1 MTGMHRD
8 TGKPMELKS
17 HIVQSIQ
24 DILMTPLGS
33 RIMRRDYGSLLPR
46 LVDKPSNDEMIMQL
60 MAATVIAIAKWE
72 TRINLAAVDITPI
85 SMDGRLDIIIDSIVI
100 ATGERA
106 KLKLDLFGQ
115 IIQTP
120 EELL

>member
-1 MTGMHRD
+1 MHRD
-8 TGKPMELKS
+8 TGKSMELKS

-33 RIMRRDYGSLLPR
+33 RVMRREYGSLLPR

-72 TRINLAAVDITPI
+72 TRISLAAVDITPI
-85 SMDGRLDIIIDSIVI
+85 SMNGRLGIVIDAIVI

-106 KLKLDLFGQ
+106 QLKLDLFGQ